1 METWQALLLVI
12 AALLAGAL
20 LPAIVQL
27 WLTLRSL
34 GSAAERVSAQ
44 AQQALVAVTSSA
56 QRIDR
61 LTGRLEQDQHVEHL
75 LAGIDALSR
84 TVVQLQDTVRIAAA
98 LGAAVGPAIGAA
110 VHAWRAARTDD
121 GTSPEKAGNGAVAHE
136 AEAGKGGTT

>member
-1 METWQALLLVI
+1 METWQTLLVVL

-34 GSAAERVSAQ
+34 GAAAERASAQ
-44 AQQALVAVTSSA
+44 AQQALVAVTSTA

-61 LTGRLEQDQHVEHL
+61 LTERLEQGQHVEHL
-75 LAGIDALSR
+75 LAGIDSLSR
-84 TVVQLQDTVRIAAA
+84 TVVQLHDTVRVASA

-110 VHAWRAARTDD
+110 VHAWRATRPDD
-121 GTSPEKAGNGAVAHE
+121 GTSPEKAGNGALVHDTE
-136 AEAGKGGTT
+136 DNGETT